1 MSEKVQSL
9 LRNPPKYPKSCYEPC
24 TRRCNDDCS
33 VYTQHFVEWEQ
44 QIRAA
49 IAEENEDKVANA
61 LSNKFTY
68 CAYCGKEF
76 EIDAAA
82 EKVSEHIHTCEKHPI
97 ADYRERIRILEQQLA
112 EEKADAVEIDEKAM
126 VKEIWEYMT
135 ETTARIIVKNLIANK
150 SRWLKIK

>member
-49 IAEENEDKVANA
+49 IAD
-61 LSNKFTY
+61 
-68 CAYCGKEF
+68 
-76 EIDAAA
+76 
-82 EKVSEHIHTCEKHPI
+82 
-97 ADYRERIRILEQQLA
+97 
-112 EEKADAVEIDEKAM
+112 EKADAVEIDELAL
-126 VKEIWEYMT
+126 KELFGNMGGLLVFGT
-135 ETTARIIVKNLIANK
+135 LLANK
-150 SRWLKIK
+150 SKWMKGGAK